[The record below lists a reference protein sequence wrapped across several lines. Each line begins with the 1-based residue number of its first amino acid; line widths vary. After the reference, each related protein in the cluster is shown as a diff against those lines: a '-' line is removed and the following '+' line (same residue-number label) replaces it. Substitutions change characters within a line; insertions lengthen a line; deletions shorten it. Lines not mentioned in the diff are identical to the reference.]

1 MTNKLKQ
8 SLLVI
13 VLLTL
18 GGCDQSPPSANTNSD
33 QYKLGYAAGEEAGK
47 AELCANIE
55 SFSSNI
61 IEALHNDGICS

>member
-1 MTNKLKQ
+1 MNKLKL
-8 SLLVI
+8 SFLLTA
-13 VLLTL
+13 LLTL

-55 SFSSNI
+55 SFSDNI
-61 IEALHNDGICS
+61 IEALHNNGICS